1 MHLYS
6 VNVSINNDCF
16 QISTKSTNTFTNH
29 FFGIQFFFFQSWSLR
44 WFKRKSVRTEKN
56 VVCWLKAVFEKERNK
71 KNKQTERK
79 KIKIEKDKSNRRNC
93 GPIERACLRSI
104 DVCKSF
110 WITYLTSYWAA
121 CSRVPL
127 SFSTI
132 FTKFWYTQ
140 SRLRFFLYV
149 FIPSKL
155 GWLASCL
162 YCCTDTHAY
171 WEEKKK
177 YYNSSNSGS
186 IIIDRSIFCVKK

>member
-1 MHLYS
+1 MKR
-6 VNVSINNDCF
+6 NE
-16 QISTKSTNTFTNH
+16 TK
-29 FFGIQFFFFQSWSLR
+29 
-44 WFKRKSVRTEKN
+44 K
-56 VVCWLKAVFEKERNK
+56 
-71 KNKQTERK
+71 KQTERK

-104 DVCKSF
+104 DVCKSVVYI

-132 FTKFWYTQ
+132 LTKFWYTQ
-140 SRLRFFLYV
+140 SRLRFFLYA

-155 GWLASCL
+155 GWVASCL

-177 YYNSSNSGS
+177 YTITAAAATAVVKSSIVRFSVLRNSNNNHQNYLKNRLFSHFCRSYTNTLEHTAYIFSTYAS
-186 IIIDRSIFCVKK
+186 ICTYASSV